1 MPESDSGRFLREFS
15 AKQAAVDMMSDPD
28 GVRAAPRLQAE
39 AYKWGERV
47 ITANERLGVVN
58 KGNNEKFCSDFT
70 AKQAAVDMM
79 RDPDGIRAAARLQAE
94 ASKWCNRVVTAEE
107 RLGVKLP
114 KR

>member
-1 MPESDSGRFLREFS
+1 MPESDTSRFLREFS

-28 GVRAAPRLQAE
+28 GVRAAPKLQAE

-47 ITANERLGVVN
+47 LTANERLGVAN
-58 KGNNEKFCSDFT
+58 RGDNEKFCMDFS

-94 ASKWCNRVVTAEE
+94 ASKWCKRVVTADE

-114 KR
+114 RR